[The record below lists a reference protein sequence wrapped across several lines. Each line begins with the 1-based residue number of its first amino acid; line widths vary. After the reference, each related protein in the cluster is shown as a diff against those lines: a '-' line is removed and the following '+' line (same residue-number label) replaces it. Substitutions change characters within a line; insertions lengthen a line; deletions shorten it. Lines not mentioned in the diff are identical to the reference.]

1 MVNQPMIGTVPM
13 KSALLFASV
22 SLAAMTYLVVRLPGR
37 WRLAAGPLAPLSMVI
52 AGAPANVFLA
62 GQAWVL
68 GAELALIWGFGV
80 WYVVTAQGLPDVS
93 TFAQVYP
100 ACYLGVMAVFW
111 LTTSGVPVVSV
122 VYAVACFA
130 GAGLVLARLYRTRV
144 LV

>member
-1 MVNQPMIGTVPM
+1 M

-37 WRLAAGPLAPLSMVI
+37 WRWVAGLLAPLSMMI
-52 AGAPANVFLA
+52 AGFPASLFPTDFTV
-62 GQAWVL
+62 QAWVL
-68 GAELALIWGFGV
+68 GAELAVIWVAGV
-80 WYVVTAQGLPDVS
+80 WLIVTAQGLPDVS
-93 TFAQVYP
+93 AFARFYP

-111 LTTSGVPVVSV
+111 VTVSGVPIVSV
-122 VYAVACFA
+122 VYALACFA